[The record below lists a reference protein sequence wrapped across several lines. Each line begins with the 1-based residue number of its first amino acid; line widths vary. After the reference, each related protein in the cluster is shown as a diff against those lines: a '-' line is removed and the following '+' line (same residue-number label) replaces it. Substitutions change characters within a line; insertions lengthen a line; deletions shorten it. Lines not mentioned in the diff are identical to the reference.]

1 MPAKSQV
8 FGLINHT
15 HATSPKFAE
24 DTVVGYLL
32 ADHKSAGRCPGD
44 NRGNVR
50 PLSDSGQLP
59 CSVFD
64 RKQSP
69 PRASALFSSLGNQ
82 DTAFPKMAAATTFRW
97 MPHAAEW
104 FGRTSID

>member
-1 MPAKSQV
+1 MPAKFQV

-15 HATSPKFAE
+15 HATSPEFAE

-32 ADHKSAGRCPGD
+32 ADHKSAGRFPGD

-59 CSVFD
+59 CSVLIGN
-64 RKQSP
+64 
-69 PRASALFSSLGNQ
+69 RALQELQRYFPLSGTKIQLSQNWLPLRPFVGCLTSLSGLEGL
-82 DTAFPKMAAATTFRW
+82 A
-97 MPHAAEW
+97 
-104 FGRTSID
+104 